1 MLYIVTPLSRV
12 ENFNLLYKSISNYI
26 PLWKASK
33 KIAWYV
39 LLDGKLDE
47 LDKFFCKER
56 VLGSQSIKVIKS
68 PISNS
73 FVGHSHRNYFLNEM
87 YSKKHIM
94 YQHWSQSKKADWVY
108 FLDDDTL
115 LHPDFLETIIPLL
128 ESNSDKAAI
137 IFDQENKDGSMRLFA
152 NINQVKVCHIDMG
165 QYIVN
170 LKKLPSD
177 LRFKEDDYCADGI
190 FIEELFNRVGPE
202 QFLVVN
208 KTLSTY
214 NKLR

>member
-1 MLYIVTPLSRV
+1 MLYIVTPLSRI
-12 ENFNLLYKSISNYI
+12 ENFHILFDNMK
-26 PLWKASK
+26 PQ
-33 KIAWYV
+33 
-39 LLDGKLDE
+39 
-47 LDKFFCKER
+47 LDKKYPTFWIIVKDKLLSVGNTNYLSFDESFESKCHAI
-56 VLGSQSIKVIKS
+56 L
-68 PISNS
+68 SNTEKALA
-73 FVGHSHRNYFLNEM
+73 GHAHRNYFIDNF
-87 YSKKHIM
+87 YKDIVVIKNKPAS
-94 YQHWSQSKKADWVY
+94 DWVY

-137 IFDQENKDGSMRLFA
+137 IFDQENKDGTMRLFA

-170 LKKLPSD
+170 LSKLPSD

-202 QFLVVN
+202 QFLVIN

>member
-1 MLYIVTPLSRV
+1 MLYIVTPLSRI
-12 ENFNLLYKSISNYI
+12 ENLEKLKESFLNSQNFENNSQFVKWIIIYD
-26 PLWKASK
+26 KAICDKLAS
-33 KIAWYV
+33 YV
-39 LLDGKLDE
+39 QLRHFFKLKDASCV
-47 LDKFFCKER
+47 KF
-56 VLGSQSIKVIKS
+56 SS
-68 PISNS
+68 PIANA
-73 FVGHSHRNYFLNEM
+73 FVGHAHRNHFFTKEW
-87 YSKKHIM
+87 IM
-94 YQHWSQSKKADWVY
+94 TYGNSPTVNNWVY

-115 LHPDFLETIIPLL
+115 LHSDFLETILPLL

-170 LKKLPSD
+170 LSKLPSD

-190 FIEELFNRVGPE
+190 FIEELFNRLGPE

>member
-12 ENFNLLYKSISNYI
+12 ENFHILLENIK
-26 PLWKASK
+26 P
-33 KIAWYV
+33 KI
-39 LLDGKLDE
+39 
-47 LDKFFCKER
+47 
-56 VLGSQSIKVIKS
+56 SQSKIYWVVIKDQILTVGNTHY
-68 PISNS
+68 ISYHLTYQENAIAIES
-73 FVGHSHRNYFLNEM
+73 NTKKALAGHAHRNYFVDYFYNKLAIEKSN
-87 YSKKHIM
+87 S
-94 YQHWSQSKKADWVY
+94 DWVY

-128 ESNSDKAAI
+128 ENNLDKAAI
-137 IFDQENKDGSMRLFA
+137 IFDQENKDGTMRLFA

-165 QYIVN
+165 QYLVN
-170 LKKLPSD
+170 LSLLPND

-208 KTLSTY
+208 KTLSIY

>member
-12 ENFNLLYKSISNYI
+12 ENYHILFENMK
-26 PLWKASK
+26 PQ
-33 KIAWYV
+33 
-39 LLDGKLDE
+39 
-47 LDKFFCKER
+47 LDKYPIFWVIVEDQILTKGNSNHIRFINCYQQG
-56 VLGSQSIKVIKS
+56 VMSIY
-68 PISNS
+68 SNTKKALA
-73 FVGHSHRNYFLNEM
+73 GHAHRNYFID
-87 YSKKHIM
+87 YFYKKIITEKTN
-94 YQHWSQSKKADWVY
+94 SDWVY

-115 LHPDFLETIIPLL
+115 LHPDFLDTIIPLL
-128 ESNSDKAAI
+128 ESNEDKAAI

-165 QYIVN
+165 QYVVN
-170 LKKLPSD
+170 LSKLPSD

-190 FIEELFNRVGPE
+190 FIEELFNRVGTE
-202 QFLVVN
+202 QFLVIN

>member
-12 ENFNLLYKSISNYI
+12 ENLENIVKSFPNICTRKNKHYQ
-26 PLWKASK
+26 
-33 KIAWYV
+33 WYCV
-39 LLDGKLDE
+39 VDGKLDM
-47 LDKFFCKER
+47 KETGLLNKIQDLYR
-56 VLGSQSIKVIKS
+56 NFSTLLPQ
-68 PISNS
+68 ISNS

-87 YSKKHIM
+87 YSKKNIM
-94 YQHWSQSKKADWVY
+94 YQHWSQSKKTDWVY

>member
-1 MLYIVTPLSRV
+1 MLYIVTPLSRLLNLV
-12 ENFNLLYKSISNYI
+12 QINESFKKSSSYDDWDFLHFVIVDNKLSENDKQHVSI
-26 PLWKASK
+26 LM
-33 KIAWYV
+33 
-39 LLDGKLDE
+39 
-47 LDKFFCKER
+47 ER
-56 VLGSQSIKVIKS
+56 EYHSLVRFS
-68 PISNS
+68 PYSNS
-73 FVGHSHRNYFLNEM
+73 FVGHSHRNWFINEVFL
-87 YSKKHIM
+87 KKPLEHTF
-94 YQHWSQSKKADWVY
+94 QTDWVY

-115 LHPDFLETIIPLL
+115 LHPDFLETILPLL

-170 LKKLPSD
+170 LSKLPSD
-177 LRFKEDDYCADGI
+177 LRFKENDYCADGI

-202 QFLVVN
+202 QFIVVN

>member
-1 MLYIVTPLSRV
+1 MLYIVTPLSRI
-12 ENFNLLYKSISNYI
+12 ENIFMLFKSIDLPIFKPSKTAEWYI
-26 PLWKASK
+26 L
-33 KIAWYV
+33 V
-39 LLDGKLDE
+39 DGKLDE
-47 LDKFFCKER
+47 KSKEK
-56 VLGSQSIKVIKS
+56 IKELCFYCSNIRIIYS

-73 FVGHSHRNYFLNEM
+73 FVGHSHRNWFLENI
-87 YSKKHIM
+87 YLYPKIKNQKGI
-94 YQHWSQSKKADWVY
+94 DWLY

-115 LHPDFLETIIPLL
+115 LHPDFLDTIIPLL
-128 ESNSDKAAI
+128 ESNSDKSAI

-170 LKKLPSD
+170 LSKLPSD

-190 FIEELFNRVGPE
+190 FIEELFKRVGPE
-202 QFLVVN
+202 QFIVIN